1 MIEQI
6 SAFFS
11 TEMIYLWLNLGVI
24 PFWIILIFFPQSKI
38 CNYIVVSIFP
48 FFLLSLVY
56 SYLLYLFY
64 MTGYNY
70 NQNFSLYLGLDDL
83 RNLFSENAFLLLFWI
98 HFLGVNLFCGC
109 WIVKDSQKFN
119 ISKYVNFIPLLIT
132 YFIGPIGLFLYWLIR
147 VVNAKKFNLIG
158 IPFLRPVCLEPSCE
172 I

>member
-6 SAFFS
+6 SDFFS
-11 TEMIYLWLNLGVI
+11 SEMIYLWLNLGVI
-24 PFWIILIFFPQSKI
+24 PFWIILIFFPQSKL
-38 CNYIVVSIFP
+38 CNYIIISIFP

-70 NQNFSLYLGLDDL
+70 NQNFSLYLGLDNL

-119 ISKYVNFIPLLIT
+119 ISKYVNFIPLFIT

-147 VVNAKKFNLIG
+147 VVNAKKFNLID
-158 IPFLRPVCLEPSCE
+158 
-172 I
+172 

>member
-119 ISKYVNFIPLLIT
+119 ISKYVNLIPLFIT

-147 VVNAKKFNLIG
+147 VVNAKKFNLID
-158 IPFLRPVCLEPSCE
+158 
-172 I
+172 

>member
-24 PFWIILIFFPQSKI
+24 PFWIILIFFPQSKM
-38 CNYIVVSIFP
+38 CNYIVISIFP

-70 NQNFSLYLGLDDL
+70 NQNFSLYLGLNDL

-98 HFLGVNLFCGC
+98 HFLAVNLFCGC

-119 ISKYVNFIPLLIT
+119 ISKYVNLIPLFIT
-132 YFIGPIGLFLYWLIR
+132 YFIGPIGLYLYWLIR
-147 VVNAKKFNLIG
+147 VVNAKKFNLID
-158 IPFLRPVCLEPSCE
+158 
-172 I
+172 

>member
-6 SAFFS
+6 SAFFR

-24 PFWIILIFFPQSKI
+24 PFWVILIFFPQSKI

-70 NQNFSLYLGLDDL
+70 NQNFSLYLGLDNL
-83 RNLFSENAFLLLFWI
+83 RSLFSENAFLLLFWI

-119 ISKYVNFIPLLIT
+119 ISKYVNFIPLFIT

-147 VVNAKKFNLIG
+147 VVYAKKINLID
-158 IPFLRPVCLEPSCE
+158 
-172 I
+172 

>member
-11 TEMIYLWLNLGVI
+11 SEMIYLWLNLGVI
-24 PFWIILIFFPQSKI
+24 PFWIILIFFPQSKL
-38 CNYIVVSIFP
+38 CNYIVISIFP

-56 SYLLYLFY
+56 SYLLYSFY

-70 NQNFSLYLGLDDL
+70 NQNFSLYLGLDNL

-109 WIVKDSQKFN
+109 WIIKDSQKFN
-119 ISKYVNFIPLLIT
+119 ISKYVNFIPLFIT

-147 VVNAKKFNLIG
+147 VVYAKKINLID
-158 IPFLRPVCLEPSCE
+158 
-172 I
+172 

>member
-11 TEMIYLWLNLGVI
+11 SEMIYLWLNLGVI
-24 PFWIILIFFPQSKI
+24 PFWIILIFFPQSKL
-38 CNYIVVSIFP
+38 CNYIVISIFP

-64 MTGYNY
+64 MTGYNF
-70 NQNFSLYLGLDDL
+70 NQNFSLYLGLDNL

-109 WIVKDSQKFN
+109 WIIKDSQKFN
-119 ISKYVNFIPLLIT
+119 ISKYINFIPLFIT

-147 VVNAKKFNLIG
+147 VVYAKKINLID
-158 IPFLRPVCLEPSCE
+158 
-172 I
+172 

>member
-11 TEMIYLWLNLGVI
+11 SEMIYLWLNLGVI
-24 PFWIILIFFPQSKI
+24 PFWIILIFFPQSKL
-38 CNYIVVSIFP
+38 CNYIVISIFP

-70 NQNFSLYLGLDDL
+70 NQNFSLYLGLDNL

-109 WIVKDSQKFN
+109 WIIKDSQKFN
-119 ISKYVNFIPLLIT
+119 ISKYVNFIPLFIT

-147 VVNAKKFNLIG
+147 VVYAKKINLID
-158 IPFLRPVCLEPSCE
+158 
-172 I
+172 

>member
-11 TEMIYLWLNLGVI
+11 SEMIYLWLNLGVI
-24 PFWIILIFFPQSKI
+24 PFWIILIFFPQSKL
-38 CNYIVVSIFP
+38 CNYIVISIFP

-56 SYLLYLFY
+56 SYLLYSFY

-70 NQNFSLYLGLDDL
+70 NQNFSLYLGLDNL

-109 WIVKDSQKFN
+109 WIIKDSQKFN
-119 ISKYVNFIPLLIT
+119 ISKFYKLFII
-132 YFIGPIGLFLYWLIR
+132 
-147 VVNAKKFNLIG
+147 V
-158 IPFLRPVCLEPSCE
+158 
-172 I
+172 

>member
-11 TEMIYLWLNLGVI
+11 SEMIYLWLNLGVI
-24 PFWIILIFFPQSKI
+24 PFWIILIFFPQSKL
-38 CNYIVVSIFP
+38 CNYIVISIFP
-48 FFLLSLVY
+48 SFLLSLVY

-70 NQNFSLYLGLDDL
+70 NQNFSLYLGLDNL
-83 RNLFSENAFLLLFWI
+83 RSLFSENAFLLLFWI

-119 ISKYVNFIPLLIT
+119 ISKYVNFIPLFIT

-147 VVNAKKFNLIG
+147 VVNAKKFNLID
-158 IPFLRPVCLEPSCE
+158 
-172 I
+172 

>member
-24 PFWIILIFFPQSKI
+24 PFWVILIFFPQSKI

-109 WIVKDSQKFN
+109 WIIKDSQKFN
-119 ISKYVNFIPLLIT
+119 ISKYVNFIPLFIT

-147 VVNAKKFNLIG
+147 VVYAKKINLID
-158 IPFLRPVCLEPSCE
+158 
-172 I
+172 

>member
-11 TEMIYLWLNLGVI
+11 SEMIYLWLNLGVI
-24 PFWIILIFFPQSKI
+24 PFWIILIFFPQSKL
-38 CNYIVVSIFP
+38 CNYIVISIFP
-48 FFLLSLVY
+48 FFVLSLVY

-64 MTGYNY
+64 MTGYNF
-70 NQNFSLYLGLDDL
+70 NQNFSLYLGLDNL

-109 WIVKDSQKFN
+109 WIIKDSQKFN
-119 ISKYVNFIPLLIT
+119 ISKYINFIPLFIT

-147 VVNAKKFNLIG
+147 IFFAKKLS
-158 IPFLRPVCLEPSCE
+158 LYD
-172 I
+172 

>member
-24 PFWIILIFFPQSKI
+24 PFWIILIFFPQSKL
-38 CNYIVVSIFP
+38 CNYIVISIFP

-70 NQNFSLYLGLDDL
+70 NQNFSLYLGLNDL

-119 ISKYVNFIPLLIT
+119 ISKYVNLIPLFIT

-147 VVNAKKFNLIG
+147 VVNAKKFNLID
-158 IPFLRPVCLEPSCE
+158 
-172 I
+172 

>member
-98 HFLGVNLFCGC
+98 HFLAVNLFCGC

-119 ISKYVNFIPLLIT
+119 ISKYVNFIPLFIT

-147 VVNAKKFNLIG
+147 VVNAKKFNLID
-158 IPFLRPVCLEPSCE
+158 
-172 I
+172 

>member
-11 TEMIYLWLNLGVI
+11 SEMIYLWLNLGVI
-24 PFWIILIFFPQSKI
+24 PFWIILIFFPQSKL
-38 CNYIVVSIFP
+38 CNYIVISIFP

-56 SYLLYLFY
+56 SYLLYSFY

-70 NQNFSLYLGLDDL
+70 NQNFSLYLGLDNL

-109 WIVKDSQKFN
+109 WIIKDSQKFN
-119 ISKYVNFIPLLIT
+119 ISKYVNFIPLFIT

-147 VVNAKKFNLIG
+147 VVNAKKFNLID
-158 IPFLRPVCLEPSCE
+158 
-172 I
+172 

>member
-24 PFWIILIFFPQSKI
+24 PFWVILIFFPQSKI

-70 NQNFSLYLGLDDL
+70 NQNFSLYLGLDNL
-83 RNLFSENAFLLLFWI
+83 RSLFSENAFLLLFWI

-109 WIVKDSQKFN
+109 WVVKDSQKFN
-119 ISKYVNFIPLLIT
+119 ISKYVNFIPLFIT

-147 VVNAKKFNLIG
+147 VVYAKKINLID
-158 IPFLRPVCLEPSCE
+158 
-172 I
+172 

>member
-11 TEMIYLWLNLGVI
+11 SEMIYLWLNLGVI

-38 CNYIVVSIFP
+38 CDYIVVSIFP

-98 HFLGVNLFCGC
+98 HFLGMNLFCGC

-119 ISKYVNFIPLLIT
+119 ISKYVNFIPLFIT

-147 VVNAKKFNLIG
+147 VVYAKKINLID
-158 IPFLRPVCLEPSCE
+158 
-172 I
+172 

>member
-6 SAFFS
+6 SAFFN

-119 ISKYVNFIPLLIT
+119 ISKYVNFIPLFIT

-147 VVNAKKFNLIG
+147 VVNAKKFNLID
-158 IPFLRPVCLEPSCE
+158 
-172 I
+172 

>member
-24 PFWIILIFFPQSKI
+24 PFWIILIFFPQSKM
-38 CNYIVVSIFP
+38 CNYIVISIFP

-70 NQNFSLYLGLDDL
+70 NQNFSLYLGLDNL
-83 RNLFSENAFLLLFWI
+83 RSLFSENAFLLLFWI

-119 ISKYVNFIPLLIT
+119 ISKYVNFIPLFIT

-147 VVNAKKFNLIG
+147 VVNAKKFNLID
-158 IPFLRPVCLEPSCE
+158 
-172 I
+172 

>member
-38 CNYIVVSIFP
+38 CDYIVVSIFP

-83 RNLFSENAFLLLFWI
+83 RSLFSENAFLLLFWI

-119 ISKYVNFIPLLIT
+119 ISKYVNFIPLFIT

-147 VVNAKKFNLIG
+147 VVYAKKINLID
-158 IPFLRPVCLEPSCE
+158 
-172 I
+172 

>member
-24 PFWIILIFFPQSKI
+24 PFWVILIFFPQSKI

-119 ISKYVNFIPLLIT
+119 ISKYVNFIPLFIT

-147 VVNAKKFNLIG
+147 VVNAKKFNLID
-158 IPFLRPVCLEPSCE
+158 
-172 I
+172 

>member
-6 SAFFS
+6 ATFFS
-11 TEMIYLWLNLGVI
+11 IEMIYLWLNIGII
-24 PFWIILIFFPQSKI
+24 PFWFVLIFFPQSKI

-119 ISKYVNFIPLLIT
+119 ISKYVNFIPLFIT

-147 VVNAKKFNLIG
+147 VVYAKKINLID
-158 IPFLRPVCLEPSCE
+158 
-172 I
+172 

>member
-11 TEMIYLWLNLGVI
+11 SEMIYLWLNLGVI
-24 PFWIILIFFPQSKI
+24 PFWVILIFFPQSKI
-38 CNYIVVSIFP
+38 CDYIVVSIFP

-83 RNLFSENAFLLLFWI
+83 RNLFSKNAFLLLFWI

-109 WIVKDSQKFN
+109 WIVKDSQKFK
-119 ISKYVNFIPLLIT
+119 ISKYVNFIPLFIT

-147 VVNAKKFNLIG
+147 VVYAKKINLID
-158 IPFLRPVCLEPSCE
+158 
-172 I
+172 

>member
-24 PFWIILIFFPQSKI
+24 PFWVILIFFPQSKI
-38 CNYIVVSIFP
+38 CNYIVVSIFT

-56 SYLLYLFY
+56 YYLLYLFY
-64 MTGYNY
+64 MTVYNY
-70 NQNFSLYLGLDDL
+70 NQNFSLYLGLDNL
-83 RNLFSENAFLLLFWI
+83 RSLFSENAFLLLFWI

-119 ISKYVNFIPLLIT
+119 ISKYVNFIPLFIT

-147 VVNAKKFNLIG
+147 VVNAKKFNLID
-158 IPFLRPVCLEPSCE
+158 
-172 I
+172 

>member
-24 PFWIILIFFPQSKI
+24 PFWIILIFFPQSKM
-38 CNYIVVSIFP
+38 CNFIVISFFP

-56 SYLLYLFY
+56 SYLLYSFY

-70 NQNFSLYLGLDDL
+70 NQNFSLYLGLDNL

-98 HFLGVNLFCGC
+98 HFLAVNLFCGC

-119 ISKYVNFIPLLIT
+119 ISKYVNLIPLFIT

-147 VVNAKKFNLIG
+147 VVYAKKINLID
-158 IPFLRPVCLEPSCE
+158 
-172 I
+172 

>member
-11 TEMIYLWLNLGVI
+11 SEMIYLWLNLGVI

-56 SYLLYLFY
+56 SYLLYSFY

-70 NQNFSLYLGLDDL
+70 NQNFSLYLGLDNL

-109 WIVKDSQKFN
+109 WIIKDSQKFN
-119 ISKYVNFIPLLIT
+119 ISKYVNFIPLFIT

-147 VVNAKKFNLIG
+147 VVYAKKINLID
-158 IPFLRPVCLEPSCE
+158 
-172 I
+172 

>member
-24 PFWIILIFFPQSKI
+24 PFWVILIFFPQSKI
-38 CNYIVVSIFP
+38 CNYIVGSNFP

-70 NQNFSLYLGLDDL
+70 NQNFSLYLGLDNL
-83 RNLFSENAFLLLFWI
+83 RSLFSENAFLLLFWI

-119 ISKYVNFIPLLIT
+119 ISKYVNFIPLFIT

-147 VVNAKKFNLIG
+147 VVNAKKFNLID
-158 IPFLRPVCLEPSCE
+158 
-172 I
+172 

>member
-24 PFWIILIFFPQSKI
+24 PFWVILIFFPQSKI

-70 NQNFSLYLGLDDL
+70 NQNFSLYLGLDNL
-83 RNLFSENAFLLLFWI
+83 RSLFSENAFLLLFWI

-119 ISKYVNFIPLLIT
+119 ISKYVNFVPLFIT

-147 VVNAKKFNLIG
+147 VVYAKRINLID
-158 IPFLRPVCLEPSCE
+158 
-172 I
+172 

>member
-24 PFWIILIFFPQSKI
+24 PFWIILIFFPQSKM
-38 CNYIVVSIFP
+38 CNYIVISIFP

-64 MTGYNY
+64 VTGYNY
-70 NQNFSLYLGLDDL
+70 NQNFSLYLGLNDL

-98 HFLGVNLFCGC
+98 HFLAVNLFCGC

-119 ISKYVNFIPLLIT
+119 ISKYVNLIPLFIT

-147 VVNAKKFNLIG
+147 VVNAKKFNLID
-158 IPFLRPVCLEPSCE
+158 
-172 I
+172 

>member
-24 PFWIILIFFPQSKI
+24 PFWIILIFFPQSKM
-38 CNYIVVSIFP
+38 CNYIVISIFP

-70 NQNFSLYLGLDDL
+70 NQNFSLYLGLNDL

-98 HFLGVNLFCGC
+98 HFLAVNLFCGC

-119 ISKYVNFIPLLIT
+119 ISKYVNLIPLFIT

-147 VVNAKKFNLIG
+147 VVNAKKFNLID
-158 IPFLRPVCLEPSCE
+158 
-172 I
+172 